1 LKPFHRY
8 ILLLFFFELLILGTG
23 FFIRSV
29 FEFKFSFSDLMLLS
43 SAFLIILILILTI
56 FFRGQTKEPDS
67 QTLHSI
73 VSLSLKFLLE
83 LVLALGWF
91 IVAKK
96 ISLISVLLFFI
107 LYLGFTLFSVWVI
120 LKTLKDK
127 SL

>member
-1 LKPFHRY
+1 
-8 ILLLFFFELLILGTG
+8 
-23 FFIRSV
+23 
-29 FEFKFSFSDLMLLS
+29 MLLS
-43 SAFLIILILILTI
+43 SAFLIILIIILTI

-67 QTLHSI
+67 QTMHSI
-73 VSLSLKFLLE
+73 VSVSLKFLLE

-96 ISLISVLLFFI
+96 VSLISVLLFFI
-107 LYLGFTLFSVWVI
+107 LYLGFTLFSVWAI